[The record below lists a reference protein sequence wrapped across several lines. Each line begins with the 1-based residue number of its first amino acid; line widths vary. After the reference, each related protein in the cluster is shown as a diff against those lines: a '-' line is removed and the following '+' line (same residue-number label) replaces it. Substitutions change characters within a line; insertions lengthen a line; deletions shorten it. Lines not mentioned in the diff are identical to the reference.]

1 MYSNKEEQNTKKMN
15 TKIKKK
21 TTTLKEDIKG
31 VYIINYLFIF
41 KREKVN
47 DLERAYATEE
57 H

>member
-1 MYSNKEEQNTKKMN
+1 MN